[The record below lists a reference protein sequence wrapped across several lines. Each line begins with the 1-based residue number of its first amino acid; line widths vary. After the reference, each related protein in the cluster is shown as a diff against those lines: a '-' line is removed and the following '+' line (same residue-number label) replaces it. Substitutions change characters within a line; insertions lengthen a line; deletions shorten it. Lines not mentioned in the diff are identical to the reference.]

1 MAFYPDERLCIII
14 DGANLYSTL
23 KMLDFEIDYGK
34 LLELFQGKG
43 RLQRAYY
50 YTAIIEDEDFSPIK
64 PLVDWL
70 DYNGYHVV
78 TKPAKQYKD
87 RDGRQKTKGNMDMEM
102 AIDMV
107 ELALHIDHFLLF
119 TGDGDFKPVV
129 EYVQKQG
136 CRVNVVSSMINKPA
150 MLADELRR
158 QAELHGCC
166 HGPPQDCDAQQSEPK
181 AAHPQADG
189 VEPRA
194 QSSDRRRKRCVS

>member
-1 MAFYPDERLCIII
+1 MAFYPEERLCIII

-23 KMLDFEIDYGK
+23 KTLDFDIDYGK
-34 LLELFQGKG
+34 LLALFRGKG

-50 YTAIIEDEDFSPIK
+50 YTAIIEDDDFSPIK

-87 RDGRQKTKGNMDMEM
+87 RDGRHKTKGNMDMEM

-107 ELALHIDHFLLF
+107 ELAPHVDHFLLF
-119 TGDGDFKPVV
+119 TGDGDFKRVV
-129 EYVQKQG
+129 EFVQKKG
-136 CRVNVVSSMINKPA
+136 CRVSVVSSMAAKPA

-158 QAELHGCC
+158 QADDFIELADLDKLIGRPKS
-166 HGPPQDCDAQQSEPK
+166 GQDWDET
-181 AAHPQADG
+181 
-189 VEPRA
+189 
-194 QSSDRRRKRCVS
+194 

>member
-23 KMLDFEIDYGK
+23 KTLDFDIDYGK

-102 AIDMV
+102 AIDMIQ
-107 ELALHIDHFLLF
+107 LAPTIDHFLLF
-119 TGDGDFKPVV
+119 TGDGDFKRVV
-129 EYVQKQG
+129 EFVQKQG
-136 CRVNVVSSMINKPA
+136 CRVSVVSSMTSKPA

-158 QAELHGCC
+158 QADSFIELADLDKLVGR
-166 HGPPQDCDAQQSEPK
+166 PK
-181 AAHPQADG
+181 SGGNWD
-189 VEPRA
+189 E
-194 QSSDRRRKRCVS
+194 S

>member
-14 DGANLYSTL
+14 DGSNLYSTL
-23 KMLDFEIDYGK
+23 KTLDFEIDYGK

-64 PLVDWL
+64 PLIDWL
-70 DYNGYHVV
+70 DYNGYHVI

-87 RDGRQKTKGNMDMEM
+87 RDGRTKTKGNMDMEM
-102 AIDMV
+102 AMDMV
-107 ELALHIDHFLLF
+107 KLAPHIDHFLLF

-129 EYVQKQG
+129 EYVQHQG
-136 CRVNVVSSMINKPA
+136 CRVSVVSSMAARPA

-158 QAELHGCC
+158 QADSFIELADLDKLIGR
-166 HGPPQDCDAQQSEPK
+166 PK
-181 AAHPQADG
+181 SGDW
-189 VEPRA
+189 
-194 QSSDRRRKRCVS
+194 DKT